1 MNIETNELFD
11 CNQMTPEE
19 IEKKMNELTEVP
31 EELQHAANVKLNG
44 EKSAIVSKTS
54 GGKLSKFAAKER
66 LRKKKLNRKTQKKNR
81 KINR

>member
-1 MNIETNELFD
+1 MAIK
-11 CNQMTPEE
+11 MTPEE

>member
-1 MNIETNELFD
+1 MNYLMAIK
-11 CNQMTPEE
+11 MTPEE

>member
-11 CNQMTPEE
+11 GNQMTPEE

>member
-1 MNIETNELFD
+1 MNTNTNELFD
-11 CNQMTPEE
+11 VNQMTEKE
-19 IEKKMNELTEVP
+19 INSQMHKLTEVP

-66 LRKKKLNRKTQKKNR
+66 LRKKKLNRKNQKKNR